1 MAAPVRGKDYPGS
14 YAEMRAWFPDDRACL
29 DYLDWL
35 RWGAGFVCPHC
46 GGLKSWPLPDGRRS
60 CASCDYKI
68 SPTAGTIFHRTRT
81 PLTVWFAAAWHF
93 TAQKNGVSALYLKRI
108 LGLGSYQTVWS
119 MLHRFR
125 GATVRPKREMLTGV
139 VEMDETF
146 VGGVKPGRPGRGAY
160 GKTLVAIAVER
171 FPNVN
176 AGRAALGR
184 VRLAIIPDAKTVS
197 LRAFLTANVG
207 PGSTLVTD
215 SWPSYPAAAVGYIHK
230 PVNLNAPGAPLAH
243 VALPGVHRIASLLK
257 RWLLGT
263 HHGAIEP
270 DHLAAYLDEFAF
282 RFNRR
287 QSFTRGLLFYRLLEL
302 AVQSP
307 PRPYAKILANPGR
320 KKRIQPIAPS
330 SRKVPGSLAIKVPVR
345 PWRRPRPP
353 VAAAKGAGGGGGGKP

>member
-1 MAAPVRGKDYPGS
+1 MATPLRGKDYPGS

-35 RWGAGFVCPHC
+35 RWDSGFVCPHC
-46 GGLKSWPLPDGRRS
+46 GGTKSWQLPDGRRS
-60 CASCDYKI
+60 CAGCDYKI

-108 LGLGSYQTVWS
+108 LGLGSYQTAWT

-125 GATVRPKREMLTGV
+125 GATVRPKREKLAGI

-146 VGGVKPGRPGRGAY
+146 IGGVKPGVGGRGAA

-171 FPNVN
+171 FPN
-176 AGRAALGR
+176 AKPGRAALGR
-184 VRLAIIPDAKTVS
+184 VRLGIVPSASAVS
-197 LRAFLTANVG
+197 LRTFLTANVEL
-207 PGSTLVTD
+207 GSTLLTD
-215 SWPSYPAAAVGYIHK
+215 AWPSYKPAAVGYAHK
-230 PVNLNAPGAPLAH
+230 PINLHAPGAPLAH
-243 VALPGVHRIASLLK
+243 IALPGVHRIASLLK

-287 QSFTRGLLFYRLLEL
+287 QSFTRGLLFYRLLEM
-302 AVQSP
+302 AVQAP
-307 PRPYAKILANPGR
+307 PRPYASILANPGR
-320 KKRIQPIAPS
+320 KKRIQPVAPS
-330 SRKVPGSLAIKVPVR
+330 SRKVPPSLAIKVPVR
-345 PWRRPRPP
+345 PWRRTRRRIA
-353 VAAAKGAGGGGGGKP
+353 VAKAAGSSGTTP